1 MSRSDKALS
10 ATTFDCD
17 ASTTRRRAHN
27 AHRLILLVVLL
38 HLDYLVA
45 QLNQDLFKLLILVPL
60 LLVLLLEMLL
70 ALHALLEFALGHLQ
84 INLQN
89 GPFID

>member
-17 ASTTRRRAHN
+17 ASATCRRAHDS
-27 AHRLILLVVLL
+27 HRLILLIVLF

-70 ALHALLEFALGHLQ
+70 ALHALLEFALGHL
-84 INLQN
+84 
-89 GPFID
+89 